1 MRLLIVEDEKKL
13 LQSLIEYLSDEDY
26 VIDSADNVRDAIDL
40 ISLRSYD
47 CIVVDIMLGDPV
59 GTGLDLIR
67 TLKLYRSEAGIII
80 ISAKDSLDDKIIGL
94 ELGSDDY
101 MTKPFHLAELKARI
115 RSLMRRK
122 MHQGFQEVTYEDI
135 QLIIDKK
142 EALLKNQKCNL
153 SPLQFDLL
161 LFFISN
167 KEKIIT
173 KTSIADHLW
182 PDDYSF
188 GSYDFIYTHIKNL
201 RKKLQQ
207 FDCDYI
213 QTIYGIGYRFEKP

>member
-26 VIDSADNVRDAIDL
+26 VIDSADNFRDAIDL